1 MHTIKWTVVGF
12 GLMVMAIG
20 AASAAQDGPKRTQ
33 ADEIRKILED
43 IATQDASRQLQEA
56 RKQLEKLLQ
65 EKQNREQAGKDKEK
79 KDEGPPK
86 IIFQKKVIEVNKG
99 KSADGLEGKIDLLLK
114 EVAELRKD
122 VNQIKSRL
130 DAKPT
135 LPIPVLPFDPKKGDK
150 KPGGPNFQILPF
162 PGGGP
167 GGIEIELEFDKLDK
181 ATLKEIEEMLKK
193 AGLPGG
199 ILDVKKAKTKPA
211 PVQPERS
218 QELERRLERILEEA
232 EALRRDIQKAKSGS
246 K

>member
-1 MHTIKWTVVGF
+1 MQTIKWTILGVG
-12 GLMVMAIG
+12 LMAIG
-20 AASAAQDGPKRTQ
+20 VASSAQEGPKRTQ

-43 IATQDASRQLQEA
+43 VAAQDSAKQLQEA

-65 EKQNREQAGKDKEK
+65 EKQDLERAGKDKEK
-79 KDEGPPK
+79 KVEGTPK
-86 IIFQKKVIEVNKG
+86 IIIQKKVIEVSKG
-99 KSADGLEGKIDLLLK
+99 KAADGLEAKIDQLLK

-130 DAKPT
+130 DARPMS
-135 LPIPVLPFDPKKGDK
+135 PIPVLPFDPKKGDK
-150 KPGGPNFQILPF
+150 RPGGPNFQILPF
-162 PGGGP
+162 PGGA

-199 ILDVKKAKTKPA
+199 IVDIQKAKTKPA
-211 PVQPERS
+211 QPERS
-218 QELERRLERILEEA
+218 QELERRLQRILEEA
-232 EALRRDIQKAKSGS
+232 EALRRDIQKAKSAP